1 MISLVGL
8 VNIFLLV
15 EYTALNCSLQLK
27 VSSILIHS
35 HNAARVNFLR
45 PKYHQVRSFIKLNHA
60 FWIKF
65 NFPSLP
71 SIIFVL
77 PTSSD
82 SSPGTQSVNNSWS
95 SINFLPGMV
104 PDTTHLTLY
113 SLGLLNHGQ
122 SLSRLES
129 QRFLCLFTLF
139 FPCREHSSSLLYHDK
154 CLWLRK
160 QLRYQ
165 ILREILPDFI
175 LSCLVPLSRTS
186 HWTKDCQVTYNPA
199 SYLSTL
205 LLSVFLSTSYP
216 LKVETVSL
224 TFDLIVP
231 SRIFGEGNGTPL
243 QYSCLENPMDG
254 GAW

>member
-45 PKYHQVRSFIKLNHA
+45 PKYPQVRSFIKLNHA

-160 QLRYQ
+160 Q
-165 ILREILPDFI
+165 IPW
-175 LSCLVPLSRTS
+175 SRKWQT
-186 HWTKDCQVTYNPA
+186 TP
-199 SYLSTL
+199 
-205 LLSVFLSTSYP
+205 VFLP
-216 LKVETVSL
+216 GKFLGQGSL
-224 TFDLIVP
+224 
-231 SRIFGEGNGTPL
+231 EY
-243 QYSCLENPMDG
+243 YSPWGCKGSNTTEHMCTHSCINNIYIHIHMLL
-254 GAW
+254 